1 MNTNKKIAIASEH
14 AGFEL
19 KEKIK
24 QYLGEKGYDVTDLG
38 AGSDEPIDYPFIAA
52 GLAEKVS
59 EGEFCKGILLC
70 GTGTGVTMAAG
81 KVPGIRAALCT
92 DPFMAKT
99 TREHNDANILC
110 LGAWITGLK
119 LSFAIVDA
127 FLEAEFT
134 GGRHVRRVNLIGE
147 LEKRYGSSIKK

>member
-1 MNTNKKIAIASEH
+1 MEADIKIAIASEH

-24 QYLGEKGYDVTDLG
+24 KYLIEKGYYIADIG

-52 GLAEKVS
+52 ELAERVS
-59 EGEFCKGILLC
+59 KGEFNKGILLC
-70 GTGTGVTMAAG
+70 GTGIGMTMAAG

-92 DPFMAKT
+92 NSFMAKM
-99 TREHNDANILC
+99 TREHNNANVLC

-127 FLEAEFT
+127 FLESEFT
-134 GGRHVRRVNLIGE
+134 GGRHERRVNLIRE
-147 LEKRYGSSIKK
+147 LENKYNSKLGG